1 MTLVVA
7 FAVILAPLN
16 STMIA
21 VGLPRIIDGFEI
33 TIPAAGWLITG
44 YLISMAAMQ
53 PLAGK
58 LGDRFGRRRII
69 LIGLVA
75 FGGASL
81 LAAFAPNYQ
90 TLLAAR
96 FLQALAGASS
106 MPNGAALI
114 REIVPAERRGR
125 GFGMV
130 GVFAGVAAASGPP
143 LGGLLLELA
152 GWRSIFL
159 VNVPVVA
166 VALLAGWAW
175 IPRSANASLTA
186 ARTKTKTG
194 DFDYAG
200 AILLP
205 TILVGVA
212 SLLIFGVRG
221 IFEPWVVG
229 LWTAVAVLAAIGF
242 VILETRHHDP
252 ILQPSMYRNRTFA
265 AANVAIGLS
274 NLAMY
279 TTLLGIPILLGARQG
294 QSDFQIGLVL
304 TGLSMGM
311 AVLAPVSGR
320 LTDRYGRRL
329 PSILGLTILTAGSL
343 LLVLLGP
350 DIGIAGLVA
359 ALLVSGIGLGVAG
372 TGLQTS
378 AVESV
383 PAGHAGTG
391 SGMSSTS
398 RYFGSIIGSAIL
410 AGLVAGNGESGASN
424 KGFQELFVVI
434 AVASALSAVAA
445 LALRVRPAE
454 DVASSSQAALAAP
467 PGPATAGSPPSATAV
482 VSPQEARP

>member
-69 LIGLVA
+69 LIGLFA

-143 LGGLLLELA
+143 LGGLLVEFA

-166 VALLAGWAW
+166 VALVAGWAW
-175 IPRSANASLTA
+175 IPRSARPTHAA
-186 ARTKTKTG
+186 ARPRSG
-194 DFDYAG
+194 NFDYVG

-221 IFEPWVVG
+221 TFEPWVVG
-229 LWTAVAVLAAIGF
+229 LWTAAAVLAAAGF
-242 VILETRHHDP
+242 VIYEMRHRDP
-252 ILQPSMYRNRTFA
+252 VLQPSMYKNRTFA

-274 NLAMY
+274 NMAMY

-320 LTDRYGRRL
+320 LTDRYGRQL

-343 LLVLLGP
+343 VLVLLGP

-359 ALLVSGIGLGVAG
+359 ALIVSGIGLGIAG

-383 PAGHAGTG
+383 SSSQAGTG

-398 RYFGSIIGSAIL
+398 RYFGSIVGSAIL
-410 AGLVAGNGESGASN
+410 AGLVGSNGASDE
-424 KGFQELFVVI
+424 GFHELFVVI
-434 AVASALSAVAA
+434 AVASVLSAVAA
-445 LALRVRPAE
+445 LALRARPA
-454 DVASSSQAALAAP
+454 P
-467 PGPATAGSPPSATAV
+467 
-482 VSPQEARP
+482 EARSLTHATPSVAPQAGP